1 MKNNIDNVVVCGLGA
16 AGSNVLQHLL
26 YAYPALNYT
35 LVDFDIVESRNV
47 DPGTQPYLKVDINRP
62 KTQAFQRIAMTLK
75 NKKVNVVNKKI
86 MNASN
91 LIEIAP
97 DSPKTLFIDA
107 FDNADSR
114 NIFTHLKKANV
125 IHIGFSVTLSGE
137 TVWDGVFTKM
147 ETSKKDAEID
157 VCEMSIARPFIFAL
171 TSLAAITIVNFLDT
185 GKKDNLYFDKHFIIR
200 KF

>member
-35 LVDFDIVESRNV
+35 VVDFDIVEARNV
-47 DPGTQPYLKVDINRP
+47 DPGTQPYSKVDINRP
-62 KTQAFQRIAMTLK
+62 KTQAFQRIAIALK
-75 NKKVNVVNKKI
+75 NKKINAINKKI
-86 MNASN
+86 MNASC
-91 LIEIAP
+91 LIGIAP

-114 NIFTHLKKANV
+114 NIFIHLAKANV
-125 IHIGFSVTLSGE
+125 IHIGFSASLSGE
-137 TVWDGVFTKM
+137 AVWDGVYTRM
-147 ETSKKDAEID
+147 QTSKGDAEID

-185 GKKDNLYFDKHFIIR
+185 GKKENIYFDKHFIMR